1 MLLLL
6 SACEANKQYFQY
18 LSNLSLISSTQAEL
32 KNVNKK
38 YLRKL
43 QCVKNS
49 TLQHTTKLKLTA

>member
-18 LSNLSLISSTQAEL
+18 LSNLSLISSTLAEL

-43 QCVKNS
+43 QCVIKTLHYS
-49 TLQHTTKLKLTA
+49 TQQN